1 MAAFLTVDVLRAHA
15 APVLPRVPFWRAS
28 EPARSRLAS
37 RARPVLTARWL
48 VPPDGRLTCR
58 WQTDVS
64 APFGPPPN

>member
-15 APVLPRVPFWRAS
+15 APVFPRAPFWRAS
-28 EPARSRLAS
+28 EPAWL
-37 RARPVLTARWL
+37 RPAPRHGLTARWR
-48 VPPDGRLTCR
+48 VAPDGRLTCR